1 MELKQYI
8 TFGLWIFFF
17 VEFRARVAVFT
28 FSRLVFKG
36 QNESGIDLLNKLS
49 A

>member
-1 MELKQYI
+1 MLD
-8 TFGLWIFFF
+8 FFFF
-17 VEFRARVAVFT
+17 VEFGVSVAVFI

-36 QNESGIDLLNKLS
+36 QNESGIDFLNKLS